1 MKTET
6 IRKYYIPV
14 WDNEE
19 KITDIKVELYYCLGG
34 LNVFTYKDEKRGYY
48 ISCCP
53 VERKRGF
60 ESFTAFSGW
69 KQCLVE
75 CARKSKAKQSE
86 AEKEFE
92 KWDEET
98 IMRTFPDL
106 IMIDAIPFN

>member
-6 IRKYYIPV
+6 IRKYYLPV
-14 WDNEE
+14 ESDN
-19 KITDIKVELYYCLGG
+19 KTTDVKVELYYSIGG
-34 LNVFTYKDEKRGYY
+34 CNMFTYETERRGYY
-48 ISCCP
+48 ISAVP
-53 VERKRGF
+53 VERGIGY

-69 KQCLVE
+69 KRCLVE
-75 CARKSKAKQSE
+75 CSRKSKSKQIE